1 MSGVLVRAKR
11 SSEVVRHKKRKKL
24 MCDKVSEHK
33 INTMIS
39 IRSIEPSGSQHIGSI
54 RGELLKLYIKQHQ
67 QWKPDH

>member
-1 MSGVLVRAKR
+1 
-11 SSEVVRHKKRKKL
+11 

-33 INTMIS
+33 INIMIS